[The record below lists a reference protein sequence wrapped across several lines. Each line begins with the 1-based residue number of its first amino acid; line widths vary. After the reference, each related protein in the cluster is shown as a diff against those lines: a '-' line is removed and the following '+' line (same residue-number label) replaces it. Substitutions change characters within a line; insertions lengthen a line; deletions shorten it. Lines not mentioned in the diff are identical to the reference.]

1 MLMDIWRPMRHG
13 EELRALRWR
22 WGAVAVGYVVSAAV
36 GAWGLSC
43 LGETWRLWLMGAVV
57 TAAYQLI
64 RVWQLLPLNHP
75 PDATMLF
82 SSFGCAN
89 LLTLTRGVP
98 QLLLGGLLIAPTP
111 SGWLWWMPALL
122 YGLTI
127 LGDYF
132 DGYLARTR
140 GRVTV
145 MGARLDMAYD
155 ALAMVVIAV
164 TGVRYGILPWWYL
177 AVPLARPLFVV
188 GIRLRRRLNRPV
200 APLPYSATRRMVAS
214 LQMGFLAGVMAPL
227 FDRTATRWLATF
239 FMAPL
244 IGGFLRDWGLVS
256 GRLDPTSDL
265 YRRRLRT
272 LGRFLTQR
280 LPLAVRSV
288 IVPSTLLAR
297 RSWPESVQW
306 VALISS
312 ALMALGLMGR
322 TASGVFLIAVSLAT
336 RQHSVNGFDVI
347 LLALGTAVLFLGTGP
362 SAVWSPERRLL
373 MERTGE

>member
-1 MLMDIWRPMRHG
+1 M
-13 EELRALRWR
+13 
-22 WGAVAVGYVVSAAV
+22 GYGMSAAV

-43 LGETWRLWLMGAVV
+43 LGGAWRLWLTGAVV
-57 TAAYQLI
+57 TAVYQLI
-64 RVWQLLPLNHP
+64 RVWELLPVNHP
-75 PDATMLF
+75 PDATMRF

-111 SGWLWWMPALL
+111 SGWLGWMPALL

-127 LGDYF
+127 LGDHF

-155 ALAMVVIAV
+155 TLAMVLIAV
-164 TGVRYGILPWWYL
+164 MGVRDGVLPWWYL
-177 AVPLARPLFVV
+177 TVPLARPLFVF
-188 GIRLRRRLNRPV
+188 GIWLRRRLHHRV
-200 APLPYSATRRMVAS
+200 APLPYSATRRLIAS
-214 LQMGFLAGVMAPL
+214 LQMSFLAGVMAPL

-272 LGRFLTQR
+272 MSRFLTQG
-280 LPLAVRSV
+280 LPLALRSV
-288 IVPSTLLAR
+288 IVPLTLLAR
-297 RSWPESVQW
+297 RAWPESVQG
-306 VALISS
+306 VALIAS
-312 ALMALGLMGR
+312 ALMAVGLMGR
-322 TASGVFLIAVSLAT
+322 TASGVFLIAVLLAT

-347 LLALGTAVLFLGTGP
+347 LLALATAVLFLGTGP
-362 SAVWSPERRLL
+362 FAVWSPERRFL
-373 MERTGE
+373 MERAGE